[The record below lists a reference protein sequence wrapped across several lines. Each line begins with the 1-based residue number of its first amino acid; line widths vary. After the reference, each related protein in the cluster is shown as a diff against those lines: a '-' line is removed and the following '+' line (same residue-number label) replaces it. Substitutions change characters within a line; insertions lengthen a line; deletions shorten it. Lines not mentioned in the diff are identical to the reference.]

1 MKALREEDARLKT
14 GGEEEEPRGDEA
26 KKKKRAYNADR
37 EEAEPTEEEMEA
49 FRMKRKRENDPM
61 AEKESL
67 GTKGYDLV

>member
-1 MKALREEDARLKT
+1 
-14 GGEEEEPRGDEA
+14 
-26 KKKKRAYNADR
+26 
-37 EEAEPTEEEMEA
+37 MEA